1 MKQQRN
7 NMSNIGFFSQPH
19 DVYQYQ
25 KNIIKCL
32 TQKQLILFFLIQRSS
47 ITDRQTRS
55 DDSLIKMFKPIVLHN
70 NSKSL

>member
-7 NMSNIGFFSQPH
+7 NMSNSGFFSQPH

-32 TQKQLILFFLIQRSS
+32 TQKQLMYTFFPNTKVI
-47 ITDRQTRS
+47 DYRQTN
-55 DDSLIKMFKPIVLHN
+55 KK
-70 NSKSL
+70 